1 MVAIVCSDEEK
12 VETDLKAGL
21 IACPDCRGELGPWG
35 RAVRREL
42 RRLLGS
48 EWVSP
53 RRSRCRSCK
62 KSHVLL
68 PESALLRRRDGVEVI
83 GTALLMRAEGASAS
97 RIAAALGRTVEIV
110 RGWLACF
117 KGNVEEIRA
126 HFTRWARFL
135 DPLGEP
141 IEPAGSAFKDAV
153 SAIGVASRAAVL
165 RFGPRPQWS
174 FLSILSGGGLLSNT
188 KLLYRAAPI
197 A

>member
-1 MVAIVCSDEEK
+1 VVVIVDADEDK
-12 VETDLKAGL
+12 VEADLLAGML
-21 IACPDCRGELGPWG
+21 ACPDCRGELGPWG

-68 PESALLRRRDGVEVI
+68 PDSTLLRRRDAVEVI
-83 GTALLMRAEGASAS
+83 GRALLMRAEGTSIA
-97 RIAAALGRTVEIV
+97 RIAAELGRLVETV
-110 RGWLACF
+110 RGWLAAF
-117 KGNVEEIRA
+117 SAKVEAIRA
-126 HFTRWARFL
+126 HFTRWARVL

-141 IEPAGSAFKDAV
+141 IESAGSAFPDAV

-174 FLSILSGGGLLSNT
+174 FLSLLSGGGLLSNT
-188 KLLYRAAPI
+188 SFLYRTVPI
-197 A
+197 V

>member
-1 MVAIVCSDEEK
+1 MVAIVDSDEDK
-12 VETDLKAGL
+12 VETDLVAGL

-35 RAVRREL
+35 RSVRREL

-48 EWVSP
+48 EWIRP

-68 PESALLRRRDGVEVI
+68 PDSTLLRRRDGVEVI
-83 GTALLMRAEGASAS
+83 GTALLMRAEGASAA
-97 RIAAALGRTVEIV
+97 RIASALVRSVEIV

-117 KGNVEEIRA
+117 RDNVEAIRA
-126 HFTRWARFL
+126 HFTRWARVL

-174 FLSILSGGGLLSNT
+174 FASVLSGGGLLSNT
-188 KLLYRAAPI
+188 RLLYRAALV